1 MAADP
6 LVFTYETDD
15 GLIEAIPLGAMRRL
29 WVDRDSTGLVWVERD
44 ARNREHESVV
54 VSRPS
59 GPDDIREMEQMMQDL
74 LADPVFE
81 ILENPCLDFEH
92 PCLILEFRY
101 PSPHAVY
108 LGIAS

>member
-1 MAADP
+1 MAAES
-6 LVFTYETDD
+6 LVFTYQTDD

-44 ARNREHESVV
+44 AWSREHESVI
-54 VSRPS
+54 VSQPS
-59 GPDDIREMEQMMQDL
+59 DPGEIREMERMMQNL
-74 LADPVFE
+74 LTDPVFE
-81 ILENPCLDFEH
+81 LLENPVLDPDH
-92 PCLILEFRY
+92 PFLVLEFRY